1 MGVKGTFNQWKE
13 ISMRWW
19 NEEQAKLK
27 SIGIACHKKNKL
39 SSHRICQVLTEASS
53 VSCVRDEVRSS

>member
-1 MGVKGTFNQWKE
+1 MDFYKRTNNYTGATMGVKGTFNQWKE

-27 SIGIACHKKNKL
+27 SIGIACH
-39 SSHRICQVLTEASS
+39 
-53 VSCVRDEVRSS
+53 